1 MTAIAANNKAAIREK
16 ALIPPL
22 PRNRTSWLLTMKV
35 SQTMNIFSKKD
46 ISTIHVGNCVP
57 KRSKVVIAAG
67 PTVRGVPI
75 GTTAT
80 ISSLIIS
87 TILPVPMYWMER
99 KRRMIPPAMAKAPT
113 EIPNTLKRNCPRK
126 RKKRPTRAAVTVAML
141 INFRRSIWSMPS
153 LREITKGKLP
163 TASIT
168 MKRGTKVR
176 MKDSII
182 VCGATMYIVAYQERL
197 EQNAA
202 FDSDIVRC

>member
-1 MTAIAANNKAAIREK
+1 M
-16 ALIPPL
+16 
-22 PRNRTSWLLTMKV
+22 V
-35 SQTMNIFSKKD
+35 
-46 ISTIHVGNCVP
+46 
-57 KRSKVVIAAG
+57 AG

-87 TILPVPMYWMER
+87 TIRPVLMYWIER
-99 KRRMIPPAMAKAPT
+99 MSRIIPPAIAKAPT
-113 EIPNTLKRNCPRK
+113 EIPSTLKRNCPRK
-126 RKKRPTRAAVTVAML
+126 RKKSPTKAAVAMAIL
-141 INFRRSIWSMPS
+141 INFRRSLWSSPS

-176 MKDSII
+176 TKDSII
-182 VCGATMYIVAYQERL
+182 VCGATIFIVAYQQRL
-197 EQNAA
+197 GHDLA